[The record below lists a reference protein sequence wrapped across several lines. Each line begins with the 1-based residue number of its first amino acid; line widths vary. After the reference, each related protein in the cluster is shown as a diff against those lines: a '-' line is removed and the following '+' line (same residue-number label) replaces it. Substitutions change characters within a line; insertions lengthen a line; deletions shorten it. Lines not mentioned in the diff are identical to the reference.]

1 MNRAAADPVIGLSFT
16 DHRGHVRRGA
26 VAAAVALLTLAST
39 SSVSQARVAT
49 TRTAQATP
57 TIHAYWTGVFHWSA
71 VRKVDHY
78 RFELASDRKFHSP
91 VLGSAGNF
99 ATLSTSATLS
109 HTLPDGTYWW
119 RVRGIHKNGSVSKW
133 ITHSFKKD
141 WNAAPTLLT
150 PANGASILFP
160 TNPLLLSWT
169 PVVGAVRYDVAI
181 ARDPKMTSLVSG
193 VQTVTTAASYIPPT
207 TLAQGT
213 YYWTVTPLDADK
225 HAGAT
230 SVVRSFTWGWPTQ
243 TQTSLQDLATA
254 PEFFDPLLSWTP
266 VPGAAKYEIDVNFS
280 QDFNTSSQVYSATT
294 VATGFSP
301 IKPFPNNTYYWRV
314 RPINAQGDDGV
325 WTTGSSFTQFFDT
338 SPPLGVDL
346 TVTGVHMRDELGDTG
361 PQPPDW
367 PTATP
372 ILVWN
377 PVAGASLYDL
387 DVFAKIGGVC
397 DIQAAQAAH
406 QDMQVVTPLTAWSPL
421 GNGHGALPYPSTG
434 VSLEAGGTV
443 LTAGTDYCVRIRA
456 EGDGDSAGQ
465 KVYGD
470 YTFLND
476 AFQYEPN
483 APATGPVALPAPS
496 DYLAPASGVVSGQTP
511 MFTWKPIAGAN
522 SYWVIIARD
531 PTFTTLVD
539 YGFTQIPAYVP
550 RRTYDDETTSY
561 YWAILPAAN
570 ADGTGLPVVP
580 ETTLPVDPLHAC
592 GETSPLD
599 PNVCDFQ
606 KRSAPPTLLSP
617 TNGTQLA
624 EIQPTFQWT
633 PVEGALDYR
642 IEVST
647 DPSFGSLLTNVVTGS
662 TGYVST
668 TTYPAQSTLYW
679 RVQAE
684 DGDGTSL
691 TWSSTGTFEQ
701 VLPIPQPNANSTSG
715 DVIPTLSWAPVNGAV
730 GYDVH
735 VVLPSGSTN
744 DYHVSTPAMVP
755 VGLAGAGAFHWQV
768 RADFSGAGAGPYS
781 PLVSFERDLNP
792 VTNTSLAR
800 HPHDLVFSWQGRPG
814 LEEYIVEIAT
824 RPDFSDGVETDKTE
838 GTSVASLL
846 TSSAYHKGGKFYWHV
861 EAIDADGNS
870 TGFSNTKIF
879 KLPKHH

>member
-1 MNRAAADPVIGLSFT
+1 MIGLRFI
-16 DHRGHVRRGA
+16 DHRGHLRRGA
-26 VAAAVALLTLAST
+26 VAAAVVLLTLALT
-39 SSVSQARVAT
+39 SSVSQARVSAA
-49 TRTAQATP
+49 RGAQATP

-78 RFELASDRKFHSP
+78 QFELASDRQFHSP
-91 VLGSAGNF
+91 ALGGAGNF
-99 ATLSTSATLS
+99 STLSTSATLS
-109 HTLPDGTYWW
+109 HTRPDGTYWW

-133 ITHSFKKD
+133 VTHSFKKV
-141 WNAAPTLLT
+141 WNTAPKLLS
-150 PANGASILFP
+150 PANGASINFP

-169 PVVGAVRYDVAI
+169 PVLGAVRYEVAI

-213 YYWTVTPLDADK
+213 YYWTVTPVDADK
-225 HAGAT
+225 HEGAT

-243 TQTSLQDLATA
+243 THTSLQDLVTA

-266 VPGAAKYEIDVNFS
+266 VPGAAKYELDVNFS
-280 QDFNTSSQVYSATT
+280 QDFNTSSRVYSATT

-301 IKPFPNNTYYWRV
+301 IKPLPNNTYYWRV

-325 WTTGSSFTQFFDT
+325 WTQGSSFTQFFDT
-338 SPPLGVDL
+338 SPPLVGP
-346 TVTGVHMRDELGDTG
+346 TVSGLHMRDELSDTG
-361 PQPPDW
+361 SKPPGW
-367 PTATP
+367 STAVP
-372 ILVWN
+372 LLVWN

-387 DVFAKIGGVC
+387 DVFSETGGVC
-397 DIQAAQAAH
+397 DIQTAAQ
-406 QDMQVVTPLTAWSPL
+406 DMHVVTPLTAWSPL
-421 GNGHGALPYPSTG
+421 GNGHKALPYPSTG
-434 VSLEAGGTV
+434 ATFEAGGTS
-443 LTAGTDYCVRIRA
+443 LTAGTHYCVRIRA
-456 EGDGDSAGQ
+456 QGDTDSGGQ

-470 YTFLND
+470 YTFLNN
-476 AFQYEPN
+476 AFTYNPN
-483 APATGPVALPAPS
+483 AAATGPVSLPVPS
-496 DYLAPASGVVSGQTP
+496 DYLSPASGVVTGQTP

-570 ADGTGLPVVP
+570 ADGTGLPVDP
-580 ETTLPVDPLHAC
+580 TTSSPV
-592 GETSPLD
+592 SPLNGCD
-599 PNVCDFQ
+599 EAHHSGANVCDFQ
-606 KRSAPPTLLSP
+606 KRSTPPTLLSP
-617 TNGTQLA
+617 TNGSQLA
-624 EIQPTFQWT
+624 AIQPTFQWT
-633 PVEGALDYR
+633 PVQGTLNYR

-679 RVQAE
+679 RVQAN

-691 TWSSTGTFEQ
+691 TWSSTGTFKQ
-701 VLPIPQPNANSTSG
+701 VLPIPQPHASSPSG
-715 DVIPTLSWAPVNGAV
+715 DVIPTLSWAAVDGAV

-735 VVLPSGSTN
+735 VVLPSGSTK
-744 DYHVSTPAMVP
+744 DFHVYTPAMLP
-755 VGLAGAGAFHWQV
+755 VGLSGAGAFHWQV

-800 HPHDLVFSWQGRPG
+800 HRHALVFSWQGRPG
-814 LEEYIVEIAT
+814 LEEYIVEVAT
-824 RPDFSDGVETDKTE
+824 RPDFSGGVETDKTE

-846 TSSAYHKGGKFYWHV
+846 RSGAYAKGGKFYWHV
-861 EAIDADGNS
+861 EAVDADGNS

-879 KLPKHH
+879 RLPRHPGRH